1 MKKTMSRKEL
11 FVLLLAIGASLILL
25 AFSLVWPFRTR
36 HFYDIMKKPIR
47 ITKIEW
53 AENYE
58 EIDRKRKDPSDAQTQ
73 ALLKLLEDTEYTPY
87 MGSYGDD
94 SFYTITTVFKTRIH
108 YMHIHLLN
116 EEYLNFFGFDYH
128 GNTIN
133 ENYIIPPQ
141 DREKLIELLDEIL
154 GDASQLGIFFSS
166 TPRSVCSLP
175 RNPLK
180 IL

>member
-1 MKKTMSRKEL
+1 
-11 FVLLLAIGASLILL
+11 
-25 AFSLVWPFRTR
+25 
-36 HFYDIMKKPIR
+36 MKKPIR

-166 TPRSVCSLP
+166 TPCSVCSLP